1 MSAPSTP
8 TQAKEVDWSQWICPG
23 PRRRFSAAEM
33 ARAGQQRWP
42 KGIDYYVLSNV
53 GVLALVFF
61 NELPP
66 GLGWPVLLASLL
78 LSLAA
83 LATARWLWRVPTR
96 RNLNQASWVGA
107 LVWLA
112 MAYLLAKVYGKE
124 MLKAFM
130 PTSTTIF
137 TLMLSAW
144 WFLTLYRV
152 QQIEARLRELDEQ
165 AASQRLARRL
175 ATAQIQPHF
184 LFNTLA
190 SLQHWVDTQDPRAA
204 GMLRSFTRY
213 LRATLPMFEHESLPL
228 GQELQIVASYLEVM
242 QARLGAR
249 LAWQI
254 EAAPEMQDLTL
265 PPGALLTL
273 VENAVG
279 HGIEPA
285 LRGGRIDVRAYREG
299 AALRLEVQDDGAGLC
314 AETASDG
321 LGLANTRERLQQ
333 LYGARASLQ
342 LLAQQPGCLA
352 RITIH
357 DEEEHRP

>member
-1 MSAPSTP
+1 MTHRPDTL
-8 TQAKEVDWSQWICPG
+8 DWTQWICPG
-23 PRRRFSAAEM
+23 PRRRFSALEL
-33 ARAGQQRWP
+33 RQAGAQPWP
-42 KGIDYYVLSNV
+42 RGIDHYVYSNTLI
-53 GVLALVFF
+53 LAAVFY
-61 NELPP
+61 NELPR
-66 GLGWPVLLASLL
+66 GLGLWVLLASLCMSVASL
-78 LSLAA
+78 L
-83 LATARWLWRVPTR
+83 TARWLWRQPTR
-96 RNLNQASWVGA
+96 KNLNLASWGA
-107 LVWLA
+107 VLVSLV
-112 MAYLLAKVYGKE
+112 LIFGLAKVHGKE
-124 MLKAFM
+124 MLRFAA
-130 PTSTTIF
+130 PVLVAGI
-137 TLMLSAW
+137 TLVLSAW

-152 QQIEARLRELDEQ
+152 QQIEARLRELADQE
-165 AASQRLARRL
+165 ASQRLARRL

-190 SLQHWVDTQDPRAA
+190 SLQHWVDTQDSRAA

-249 LAWQI
+249 LAWRI
-254 EAAPEMQDLTL
+254 EAAPELQDLTL

-273 VENAVG
+273 VENAIG

-314 AETASDG
+314 AETASDDG
-321 LGLANTRERLQQ
+321 LGLTNTRERLQQ

-342 LLAQQPGCLA
+342 LLAQEPGCLA

-357 DEEEHRP
+357 DEGEQRP